1 VRVSNISDALRVPVI
16 TFVPEKADGE
26 NGWYKSD
33 KVEVKIET
41 DSPSAK
47 EIHYTLSG
55 AHTEGEK
62 TIQGTST
69 RFEITNSGITTMVI
83 WAEDGKGYGS
93 KEIIKEIKLDNIKPE
108 ISELKL
114 TGTKGETDKNGKK
127 WIISNRRDTSNSK

>member
-1 VRVSNISDALRVPVI
+1 MRVSNISDALRVPVI

>member
-1 VRVSNISDALRVPVI
+1 MRVSNISDALRVPVI

-114 TGTKGETDKNGKK
+114 TGTKGEPDKNGKK